1 MRVWPPPIRAWSII
15 VRRCW
20 LFGQSVCDCFRR
32 TYGVR
37 VKLKLKMT
45 CVSNWLRRKQG
56 DIRRLPW
63 LAFIH
68 ICLGAQPAIDRL
80 RRVQMLPDW
89 TRMRMVL
96 PQSRASLKPFGAVIG
111 NMGSISNRL
120 SWLPGL
126 FSGLTSLAR
135 GLITMPTESWSSP
148 GRS

>member
-20 LFGQSVCDCFRR
+20 LFGQSVCACFRR
-32 TYGVR
+32 TCGVR
-37 VKLKLKMT
+37 VRLKLKMT
-45 CVSNWLRRKQG
+45 CVSNWLRRKYG

-63 LAFIH
+63 LAFSP
-68 ICLGAQPAIDRL
+68 ICLRAQSARNRL
-80 RRVQMLPDW
+80 RRVHMLPDW

-96 PQSRASLKPFGAVIG
+96 LQCRASLKPFGAVIG
-111 NMGSISNRL
+111 NMRSISNRL
-120 SWLPGL
+120 SRPPGL

-135 GLITMPTESWSSP
+135 GLITMPTESWSPP